1 MGTEIMFVQEK
12 ISGPSSYIKSDFRK
26 ILGFENELVT
36 NEVIKELT
44 SHCAALPLG
53 YN

>member
-1 MGTEIMFVQEK
+1 MLETVLVQDK
-12 ISGPSSYIKSDFRK
+12 MYGPSSQIKSDFRK
-26 ILGFENELVT
+26 IQEFENDLV
-36 NEVIKELT
+36 NNDVIKELT